1 MVSRLELKR
10 GRIIPLCRA
19 LNKLCTSS
27 SFAPAPAHRKVCG
40 NKSKKRL
47 GGWRPGLTGPLLQRT
62 SHQRCH
68 SVIEL
73 FLAVCLIDHPETC
86 KDVSLIYS
94 AEALTPMQCAM
105 QAQPEIAKWLT
116 EHPGWVTKR
125 YTCRLAGRYAK
136 T

>member
-1 MVSRLELKR
+1 M
-10 GRIIPLCRA
+10 
-19 LNKLCTSS
+19 
-27 SFAPAPAHRKVCG
+27 
-40 NKSKKRL
+40 
-47 GGWRPGLTGPLLQRT
+47 
-62 SHQRCH
+62 
-68 SVIEL
+68 IEL

-125 YTCRLAGRYAK
+125 YTCRLAGRYAE